1 MAVVAYGD
9 TEPGLQPDPLSPGG
23 RLKHRWLARPVP
35 GLHLKT
41 SPEEFSHLPVSV
53 ALLLARRGLDGNDL
67 HSLVNPSLEN
77 LSPWNALPG
86 IERACERIA
95 TAINFGEKI
104 LVHGDYDADGI
115 TATTLTC
122 IALRRLGGEVSYYIP
137 DRFGD
142 GYGIGVSGIEACS
155 SAGASLM
162 VTVDCGITAVTEIN
176 ELSYMG
182 IDTVVTDHHRP
193 SSELPG
199 AFSLVNPQLSSD
211 SAPWSGLSG
220 AGVAFRT
227 MQALFEHFGSGI
239 DDIVDL
245 LPLAAIGTVCDVV
258 PLTGDN
264 RILVSI
270 GLQMMSESTI
280 PGLTAIAASAGNDLQ
295 KISSRDVAFSIGPR
309 LNSSGRIGHASS
321 AVDLLLADSHARA
334 AELAEVIEKY
344 NSERRI
350 LDGAV
355 FEDALRMSY
364 SYPEACSLVLCSSG
378 WHQGVIGIAASRLVS
393 EVGVPV
399 VLISIMGD
407 SAKGS
412 ARSIPGVSIHDVL
425 RGISADTGML
435 DSFGGH
441 HMAAGLSIATDRID
455 SFRDELEQRVA
466 VLQERTGRGAV
477 IWLDGQ
483 LEECDFNI
491 DTVRAI
497 EMLEPFGEGNEEP
510 VWLARSVRAIN
521 WKPVGQGR
529 HLSCLFQIG
538 DSRIR
543 AIGFGMSRSQSMLP
557 RPVDLAFTLRED
569 NWRSD
574 GSVQLNLRGIRPAG
588 VL

>member
-1 MAVVAYGD
+1 
-9 TEPGLQPDPLSPGG
+9 
-23 RLKHRWLARPVP
+23 LKHRWLARPVP

-41 SPEEFSHLPVSV
+41 PPEEFSHLPVSV
-53 ALLLARRGLDGNDL
+53 ALLLARRGLDGNGL

-77 LSPWNALPG
+77 LSPWNVIPG

-95 TAINFGEKI
+95 SAIDSGERI

-122 IALRRLGGEVSYYIP
+122 IALRRLGGKVSYHIP

-142 GYGIGVSGIEACS
+142 GYGIGDSGIEACS
-155 SAGASLM
+155 SAGADLM
-162 VTVDCGITAVTEIN
+162 VTVDCGITAVAEIN
-176 ELSYMG
+176 ELSSRG

-193 SSELPG
+193 SSELPE

-227 MQALFEHFGSGI
+227 MQALFERYGSGI
-239 DDIVDL
+239 EDIVDL
-245 LPLAAIGTVCDVV
+245 LPLAAIGTICDVV
-258 PLTGDN
+258 PLTDDN

-270 GLQMMSESTI
+270 GLQVMSRCTI
-280 PGLTAIAASAGNDLQ
+280 PGLTAIAVSAGNDLK
-295 KISSRDVAFSIGPR
+295 KISSRDIAFSIGPR

-321 AVDLLLADSHARA
+321 AVELLLAESDARV

-344 NSERRI
+344 NSERRS

-355 FEDALRMSY
+355 YEDALRMSRSY
-364 SYPEACSLVLCSSG
+364 SEASSLVLCSSK

-393 EVGVPV
+393 DVGVPV
-399 VLISIMGD
+399 VLVSIMGD
-407 SAKGS
+407 RAKGS
-412 ARSIPGVSIHDVL
+412 ARSTPGVSIHDVL
-425 RGISADTGML
+425 SEISADTGML

-455 SFRDELEQRVA
+455 SFRDELEQRVGA
-466 VLQERTGRGAV
+466 LLERTGRGTV

-491 DTVRAI
+491 DTVRAV
-497 EMLEPFGEGNEEP
+497 EMLEPFGQGNEEP
-510 VWLARSVRAIN
+510 VWLTRGAHAISWKSV
-521 WKPVGQGR
+521 GHGR

-543 AIGFGMSRSQSMLP
+543 AIGFGMAGYQSMLP
-557 RPVDLAFTLRED
+557 HPVDLAFTLRED
-569 NWRSD
+569 NWRSN
-574 GSVQLNLRGIRPAG
+574 GSVQLHLRGIRPAG
-588 VL
+588 AI